1 MSVAQI
7 KEAGFE
13 PHKVEAQNGM
23 LDVLVLYELLLA
35 LPPQLQ
41 TTDFFDEAYE
51 YWLNGD
57 HESLM
62 RLLQSQFQ
70 QHLQAVI

>member
-1 MSVAQI
+1 MSVAQV
-7 KEAGFE
+7 KETGFE
-13 PHKVEAQNGM
+13 PGLEAQNGM
-23 LDVLVLYELLLA
+23 LDVLVLYKLLLA

-51 YWLNGD
+51 YWLNED

-62 RLLQSQFQ
+62 RLLRSQFQ